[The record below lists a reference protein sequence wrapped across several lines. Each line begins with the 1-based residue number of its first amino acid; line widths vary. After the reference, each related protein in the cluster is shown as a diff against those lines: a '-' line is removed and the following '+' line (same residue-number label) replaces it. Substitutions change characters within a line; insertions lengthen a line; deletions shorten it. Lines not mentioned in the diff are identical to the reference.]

1 MFRFKFNTN
10 STKLRAKPAPPPK
23 TAHPVCG
30 HGNHAG
36 IIRGMHFAD
45 SIVIFLL
52 ALVLFGP
59 KKLPEIARQVGKLM
73 AEFRRASNE
82 FKSQI
87 DDELRAMEQQ
97 DRQKKFEAEAV
108 QAPALAAPNNDYT
121 TVDDDLSRPDKFE
134 DPFEDKFDGEIP
146 DSSLQQDSLAEE
158 SEKNI
163 EPIILPPSTGQPV
176 SADRPYIPVASP
188 ELLEAAALDPH
199 PVYAEALA
207 AEQNEDHS
215 GPGPESAQAIVNH
228 G

>member
-1 MFRFKFNTN
+1 MG
-10 STKLRAKPAPPPK
+10 A
-23 TAHPVCG
+23 
-30 HGNHAG
+30 
-36 IIRGMHFAD
+36 MHFAD

-121 TVDDDLSRPDKFE
+121 TADDDLSRPDKFE
-134 DPFEDKFDGEIP
+134 DKFEDESADEFP
-146 DSSLQQDSLAEE
+146 NDSRQDPLPVEP
-158 SEKNI
+158 EKSI
-163 EPIILPPSTGQPV
+163 EPVILPPSTGQPV

-207 AEQNEDHS
+207 AEQNENHS
-215 GPGPESAQAIVNH
+215 GPEPESAQAIVNH

>member
-1 MFRFKFNTN
+1 
-10 STKLRAKPAPPPK
+10 
-23 TAHPVCG
+23 
-30 HGNHAG
+30 
-36 IIRGMHFAD
+36 MHFAD

-97 DRQKKFEAEAV
+97 DRQKKFETEAV
-108 QAPALAAPNNDYT
+108 QTPALAAPNNDYT
-121 TVDDDLSRPDKFE
+121 TMDDDLSRPDKFE
-134 DPFEDKFDGEIP
+134 DKFEDDSEDNLDGEFP
-146 DSSLQQDSLAEE
+146 NDSLQQDSLAEE
-158 SEKNI
+158 SEKPI

-188 ELLEAAALDPH
+188 ELLEAAALEPH